1 MEKLS
6 SFVWRRRNQPS
17 VKAIA
22 TTLNYHVSIV
32 RLYFLLFVPSQRARD
47 LTQYAHT
54 ATNLVQVHRLGN
66 GADECPSRPRRI
78 TFHGRIHA
86 PLAARMSREVTPS
99 ALRLN
104 VHCDQI
110 APKVDQWVDCAVQVE
125 RIGFAGYGMMVAEVG
140 PPPGVE
146 VDRAML
152 KETEMEYEVQPD
164 RVLFMF
170 GRQRVEPN
178 SALGSG
184 PATG

>member
-1 MEKLS
+1 
-6 SFVWRRRNQPS
+6 
-17 VKAIA
+17 
-22 TTLNYHVSIV
+22 
-32 RLYFLLFVPSQRARD
+32 
-47 LTQYAHT
+47 
-54 ATNLVQVHRLGN
+54 
-66 GADECPSRPRRI
+66 
-78 TFHGRIHA
+78 
-86 PLAARMSREVTPS
+86 
-99 ALRLN
+99 
-104 VHCDQI
+104 
-110 APKVDQWVDCAVQVE
+110 
-125 RIGFAGYGMMVAEVG
+125 MMVAEVG